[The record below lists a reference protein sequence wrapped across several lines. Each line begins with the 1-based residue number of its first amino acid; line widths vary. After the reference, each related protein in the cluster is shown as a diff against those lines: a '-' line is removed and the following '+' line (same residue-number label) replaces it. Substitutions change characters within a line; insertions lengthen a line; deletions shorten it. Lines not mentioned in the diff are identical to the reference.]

1 MAADMNRS
9 SGRGRL
15 ALVLGIVLGLAACE
29 GAPGAPAPF
38 VLTST
43 GGYVLSDA
51 PPGVEVTLNSK
62 RLLPADQARQMRAS
76 DFPTDCVLSRCWV
89 RVVSRP

>member
-1 MAADMNRS
+1 MARIARPAFLF
-9 SGRGRL
+9 G
-15 ALVLGIVLGLAACE
+15 AVLGVAACQIP
-29 GAPGAPAPF
+29 PGPALDPAPF

-62 RLLPADQARQMRAS
+62 RLLPADQARQRPAS
-76 DFPTDCVLSRCWV
+76 DVLIE
-89 RVVSRP
+89 